1 MLKSFAVKTL
11 TVAYHIRKVLF
22 DDKDSSYYGL
32 LDLLHSPTPV
42 LHKYIPALIFN
53 NYQSILGR
61 LDVLTEKLSLED
73 NHD

>member
-32 LDLLHSPTPV
+32 LDLLHSPTPA
-42 LHKYIPALIFN
+42 LHKYIPALILNN

-61 LDVLTEKLSLED
+61 LDVLTENLSFGV
-73 NHD
+73 

>member
-32 LDLLHSPTPV
+32 LDLLHSTMPV
-42 LHKYIPALIFN
+42 LNKYIPALTLN
-53 NYQSILGR
+53 NNQSVLGR
-61 LDVLTEKLSLED
+61 SDILT
-73 NHD
+73 